1 MNISVIYGVMAVLSG
16 FLLAGY
22 FLLIKK
28 KDYRFTF
35 LFLSILIVNIGYFW
49 ISVSSTL
56 EMALMANRCSYLGSA
71 LLPLF
76 MLFIIIEACHVPCD
90 KRVMAFFLYVSVC
103 AFLLAAS
110 GGYMDFYYSAV
121 SIIQT
126 NGVTRL
132 IRDHGPLHILYSLY
146 LFIYF
151 GIMIGVIVFAVKKK
165 RVNSPKHGA
174 ILLSVVLGNLMVWL
188 VEQMIDVDFEFL
200 SVSYIAT
207 GLCFLLVHSLI
218 MEYETIVS
226 TDAGG
231 KINAMQV
238 TEHEMPADVQEL
250 FDTFAQKV
258 NTLTPTER
266 LVLQHFIDGYS
277 LEEIAVKNFIS
288 VNTAKKHNT
297 NLNRKLGVSSREELF
312 LYIDLFRRC
321 GRLDEITYQK

>member
-1 MNISVIYGVMAVLSG
+1 MNISVIYGLMVVLSC

-28 KDYRFTF
+28 KEYRFTF

-49 ISVSSTL
+49 LSVSSTL

-76 MLFIIIEACHVPCD
+76 MLFIIIEACRVQCD
-90 KRVMAFFLYVSVC
+90 KKIMAFLVCVSVC
-103 AFLLAAS
+103 AFLLAGS
-110 GGYMDFYYSAV
+110 GGYLDFYYSTV
-121 SIIQT
+121 SIIQE

-132 IRDHGPLHILYSLY
+132 IRDYGPLHILYFLY

-165 RVNSPKHGA
+165 RVDSPKHGA
-174 ILLSVVLGNLMVWL
+174 ILLSVVFGNLTVWL

-200 SVSYIAT
+200 SVSYIVT
-207 GLCFLLVHSLI
+207 GLCFLLMHSLV
-218 MEYETIVS
+218 MEYETIIS

-231 KINAMQV
+231 KMNAMQV

-277 LEEIAVKNFIS
+277 LEEIAAKNFIS

-297 NLNRKLGVSSREELF
+297 NLNRKLGISSREELF